1 MFCNLSEFSM
11 VDYFFDV
18 HFLSLT
24 QYPVNK
30 VHGKH
35 ASSNTHEAND
45 QPKSA
50 SVLISP
56 VTLIHI
62 MFKTLHHAKQGQ

>member
-11 VDYFFDV
+11 VEYLFDV

-24 QYPVNK
+24 QYPVNNI
-30 VHGKH
+30 HFKH

-45 QPKSA
+45 QPKSP
-50 SVLISP
+50 SVLRSL
-56 VTLIHI
+56 VSLIP
-62 MFKTLHHAKQGQ
+62 